1 MNVNWSFVFGLL
13 ATLAPLLEAY
23 SDPSRYALT
32 YCHLM
37 RDTAEYKMYKFR
49 TMCLH
54 KVQIF
59 GEEVKRINFLL

>member
-1 MNVNWSFVFGLL
+1 MNLNWSLVFGLL

-37 RDTAEYKMYKFR
+37 RDTETYRMYRFR

-59 GEEVKRINFLL
+59 GEEVIRIIFLL

>member
-1 MNVNWSFVFGLL
+1 MNVNLVLVAGLL

-37 RDTAEYKMYKFR
+37 RDTETYRMYRFR

>member
-1 MNVNWSFVFGLL
+1 MNLNWSLVFGLL

-37 RDTAEYKMYKFR
+37 RDTETYRMYKFR

-59 GEEVKRINFLL
+59 GEEVNRIIFLL

>member
-1 MNVNWSFVFGLL
+1 
-13 ATLAPLLEAY
+13 
-23 SDPSRYALT
+23 
-32 YCHLM
+32 M

-59 GEEVKRINFLL
+59 GEEVNRINFLL